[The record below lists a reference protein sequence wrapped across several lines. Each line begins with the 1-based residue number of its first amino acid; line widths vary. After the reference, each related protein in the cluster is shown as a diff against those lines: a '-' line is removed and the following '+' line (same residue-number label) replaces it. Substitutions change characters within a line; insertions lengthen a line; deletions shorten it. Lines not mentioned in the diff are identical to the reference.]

1 MANQHTKLPYN
12 TTSGAVPS
20 AYSAE
25 NDNGIKAGELA
36 VNLYQGQEFL
46 VTRNENGNIIKFSSD
61 NLALFEKGSG
71 ANSIQQKGTSC
82 TASGDKS
89 FAMGDGTTASG
100 YCAYAEGSQTSG
112 SGNYSHAEGA
122 GTTASGMGSH
132 AEGNQTKAFGDNS
145 HAEGAITAAIGDN
158 SHAEGYRT
166 MASGSSSHAEG
177 RDTSAFTEAAH
188 AEGSGTTA
196 SGNCAHAEGDSTTGG
211 GHYSHAEGQRSFA
224 QGIAT
229 HAEGLDTH
237 ANSNAAHAEGYETK
251 ATGAYS
257 HTEGRATSATTYEAH
272 AEGSGTTASAEAAH
286 AEGEGTSAT
295 SEASHA
301 EGHNT
306 LASGNY
312 SHAKGQSTIASGQS
326 SHAEGRQTS
335 ALTEATHAE
344 GSTTLANGK
353 YSHAEG
359 SGTYTEGQASHA
371 EGINTSAMTNYSHAE
386 GAKSLAAGLG
396 SHAEGNYAIAN
407 NSNEHASG
415 IYNKSHITGASEW
428 DDLQG
433 TTTSTG
439 TVEPFTGTSTL
450 FSVGFGSTG
459 LRRNAL
465 EVTRQGQTL
474 LNSRKTYFRYADA
487 SADMGDQSYAAT
499 GTPQY
504 QTTPGVAEYITMF
517 DVIEKVREGDNY
529 AVFEKGPGV
538 NSIQQKG
545 TNCVAS
551 GANSVAIGSGTTARF
566 SDEFVC
572 GYYNKYPSGHL
583 QGSTLFSIGNGFN
596 DTNRRNAVIVK
607 LPDQISPTLPTNH
620 VEVFVSGDLH
630 SGKFVRNRT
639 ITASTGSSS
648 LSALTSEIGSGDS
661 IIFINNSNYSGGT
674 SDSIF
679 ISSGSTM
686 LRGQTV
692 MLYFTKPMK
701 IGEIKTETEQA
712 FPEIISK
719 VKVYYHIDG
728 SVSTTDGS
736 SAAAFLSLYTFTAVE
751 ITKIGNRDALDDSGM
766 DSYVIEFRNVKDA

>member
-1 MANQHTKLPYN
+1 MANQHIILPYN

-20 AYSAE
+20 AYSASTE
-25 NDNGIKAGELA
+25 GDNGIKAGELA

-46 VTRNENGNIIKFSSD
+46 VTRNENGDIIKFSSD

-82 TASGDKS
+82 TASGDNS
-89 FAMGDGTTASG
+89 FA
-100 YCAYAEGSQTSG
+100 
-112 SGNYSHAEGA
+112 
-122 GTTASGMGSH
+122 
-132 AEGNQTKAFGDNS
+132 
-145 HAEGAITAAIGDN
+145 I
-158 SHAEGYRT
+158 
-166 MASGSSSHAEG
+166 
-177 RDTSAFTEAAH
+177 
-188 AEGSGTTA
+188 GSGTTA
-196 SGNCAHAEGDSTTGG
+196 SGESSHAEGDSTTGG
-211 GHYSHAEGQRSFA
+211 GKYSHAEGQGTFA

-237 ANSNAAHAEGYETK
+237 ANSNAAHAEGYQTE

-286 AEGEGTSAT
+286 AEGVSTIASGTA
-295 SEASHA
+295 AHA
-301 EGHNT
+301 EGT
-306 LASGNY
+306 GTTASGNY

-386 GAKSLAAGLG
+386 GVKSLAAGLG

-487 SADMGDQSYAAT
+487 SADIGDQSYAAT
-499 GTPQY
+499 GATQY

-517 DVIEKVREGDNY
+517 DVIEKVRGNDNY
-529 AVFEKGPGV
+529 AVFEKG
-538 NSIQQKG
+538 
-545 TNCVAS
+545 S
-551 GANSVAIGSGTTARF
+551 GANSAKQVGGNLQTISPNEVAFGKNNTSLSGGNNFTIF
-566 SDEFVC
+566 SV
-572 GYYNKYPSGHL
+572 
-583 QGSTLFSIGNGFN
+583 GNGEDDSITGRSNVFEIRQ
-596 DTNRRNAVIVK
+596 TNQPYGDNSTRIDKAIFKNC
-607 LPDQISPTLPTNH
+607 QISYTSSSHET
-620 VEVFVSGDLH
+620 
-630 SGKFVRNRT
+630 KT
-639 ITASTGSSS
+639 ISSTTGASS
-648 LSALTSEIGSGDS
+648 LSGITSGLGVSDGTKM
-661 IIFINNSNYSGGT
+661 IFINNSGATGNGVVY
-674 SDSIF
+674 
-679 ISSGSTM
+679 ISSANTM
-686 LRGQTV
+686 VDGQKIT
-692 MLYFTKPMK
+692 LYFTNPQQIRTIDTNYDGITIYGHYNGNVETFLVGKASMAMNF
-701 IGEIKTETEQA
+701 KTSII
-712 FPEIISK
+712 EIIKLGDNSFI
-719 VKVYYHIDG
+719 V
-728 SVSTTDGS
+728 
-736 SAAAFLSLYTFTAVE
+736 
-751 ITKIGNRDALDDSGM
+751 
-766 DSYVIEFRNVKDA
+766 EFRNTTSAISGL